1 MTPGRIAARLLHPLA
16 WHRMDLRGRLMWLAM
31 LPVLVF
37 AVVWGS
43 YVIRQR
49 DADLAAQLQQRAQLL
64 ARQLAVAADYGIFSF
79 NQAALDNIALGVLRE
94 SSVISAT
101 IIAADGRVLATR
113 HAPAQGQAIP
123 PGQLQAMLEAS
134 RRGGG
139 GGVSEH
145 NAHWVAHLEPVRT
158 PLLDVDDLPEAAHP
172 QRHAPPPGHV
182 IVQVSTRSIR
192 TELFDFGLRVMVLL
206 AGVLLSGWVMA
217 RRISTSLDQRIQAV
231 VQAAQKIGAGH
242 IGIRLPASAIPSF
255 ARLSQDI
262 NGMAEQ
268 LEQSR
273 QRLEQRVLEAT
284 QALRE
289 QRDAAEQANRDKTRF
304 LAAASHDL
312 RQPLHAMGL
321 FLDTLARSPLTA
333 QQASVLGHARTA
345 SGAASEMLTTLLD
358 YSRLEAGV
366 VQAHDAPFAV
376 QPLLSALEQEFG
388 PQADAAALVYRTRET
403 TAAALADKALVDLV
417 MRNFISNALRYTRT
431 GGLLIACRARSGRL
445 ALEVWDTGCGIAPE
459 HQQEVFK
466 EFHQLGNPER
476 DRRKGL
482 GLGLAIVQRLAQAM
496 HTQVEVRSRLGRGS
510 VFRLWLTPW
519 RGALVDEAVASA
531 HDGASLVGRRV
542 LVVDD
547 DEPVRLGMQSLLAS
561 WGCHCVCAESA
572 ADALARLH
580 QMPQPDV
587 VVTDF
592 RLRHE
597 ETGKQVL
604 QALRSTLGLM
614 VPAII
619 MTGDTSPQRLRDA
632 QSTSALL
639 LHKPVS
645 TGQLRDAITLL
656 LQQAPAA
663 WLPEDHTTAVE
674 P

>member
-1 MTPGRIAARLLHPLA
+1 MHHHALARAVRNWRSAWREALRWERDAVLAEQVLLLRRNFPVTLWASLITSVGTVWIMSLGMSMAPMLWWLASHVTVVTLVYLTLRPLPRPGHGPRSDARRLLACMTGMGLTWGSLGGVALWQGQDSDAVVYAIGILSTVSAGALGLGAPLLRGYMIYLTCTISSVLVALAVVGGPIALPGCVMVAVYYLLTALHARNLARAAR
-16 WHRMDLRGRLMWLAM
+16 DSIELRFDNERL
-31 LPVLVF
+31 V
-37 AVVWGS
+37 
-43 YVIRQR
+43 
-49 DADLAAQLQQRAQLL
+49 AQLRAQTD
-64 ARQLAVAADYGIFSF
+64 RAV
-79 NQAALDNIALGVLRE
+79 QA
-94 SSVISAT
+94 
-101 IIAADGRVLATR
+101 LAT
-113 HAPAQGQAIP
+113 
-123 PGQLQAMLEAS
+123 
-134 RRGGG
+134 
-139 GGVSEH
+139 
-145 NAHWVAHLEPVRT
+145 
-158 PLLDVDDLPEAAHP
+158 
-172 QRHAPPPGHV
+172 
-182 IVQVSTRSIR
+182 
-192 TELFDFGLRVMVLL
+192 
-206 AGVLLSGWVMA
+206 
-217 RRISTSLDQRIQAV
+217 
-231 VQAAQKIGAGH
+231 
-242 IGIRLPASAIPSF
+242 
-255 ARLSQDI
+255 
-262 NGMAEQ
+262 
-268 LEQSR
+268 
-273 QRLEQRVLEAT
+273 
-284 QALRE
+284 
-289 QRDAAEQANRDKTRF
+289 AEQANQDKSRF

-431 GGLLIACRARSGRL
+431 GGLLIACRARGGRL

-597 ETGKQVL
+597 ETGRQVL
-604 QALRSTLGLM
+604 DTLRAHLQRS

-632 QSTSALL
+632 QSTGALL

-645 TGQLRDAITLL
+645 AAQLREALVEV
-656 LQQAPAA
+656 LQ
-663 WLPEDHTTAVE
+663 
-674 P
+674 

>member
-1 MTPGRIAARLLHPLA
+1 MHLARAARNWRSA
-16 WHRMDLRGRLMWLAM
+16 WHEALRWERDAVLAEQVLLLRRNFPVTLWASLITSVGTVWVMSLGMPMAPMLWWLASHVAVVTLVYLTLRPLPRPGHGPRSDARRLLACMTGMGLTWGSLGGVALWQGQGSDAVVYAIGILSTVSAGALGLGAPLLRGYMIYLTCTISS
-31 LPVLVF
+31 VLVAL
-37 AVVWGS
+37 AVVGGPIALPGCVMVAV
-43 YVIRQR
+43 YYLLTALHARNLARAAR
-49 DADLAAQLQQRAQLL
+49 DSIELRFDNERLVTQLRAQTDR
-64 ARQLAVAADYGIFSF
+64 A
-79 NQAALDNIALGVLRE
+79 
-94 SSVISAT
+94 
-101 IIAADGRVLATR
+101 
-113 HAPAQGQAIP
+113 
-123 PGQLQAMLEAS
+123 
-134 RRGGG
+134 
-139 GGVSEH
+139 
-145 NAHWVAHLEPVRT
+145 
-158 PLLDVDDLPEAAHP
+158 
-172 QRHAPPPGHV
+172 
-182 IVQVSTRSIR
+182 
-192 TELFDFGLRVMVLL
+192 
-206 AGVLLSGWVMA
+206 
-217 RRISTSLDQRIQAV
+217 
-231 VQAAQKIGAGH
+231 VQALA
-242 IGIRLPASAIPSF
+242 
-255 ARLSQDI
+255 
-262 NGMAEQ
+262 
-268 LEQSR
+268 
-273 QRLEQRVLEAT
+273 
-284 QALRE
+284 
-289 QRDAAEQANRDKTRF
+289 AAEQANQDKSRF

-376 QPLLSALEQEFG
+376 QPLLGALEQEFG

-431 GGLLIACRARSGRL
+431 GGLLIACRARGGRL
-445 ALEVWDTGCGIAPE
+445 ALEVWDTGCGIAPA
-459 HQQEVFK
+459 HQQDVFK

-519 RGALVDEAVASA
+519 RGALVDEAVAST
-531 HDGASLVGRRV
+531 HDGASLAGRRV

-561 WGCHCVCAESA
+561 WGCHCLCAESA

-597 ETGKQVL
+597 ETGRQVL
-604 QALRSTLGLM
+604 DTLRAHLQRS

-632 QSTSALL
+632 QSTGALL

-645 TGQLRDAITLL
+645 AAQLREALL
-656 LQQAPAA
+656 ELVQ
-663 WLPEDHTTAVE
+663 
-674 P
+674 

>member
-1 MTPGRIAARLLHPLA
+1 MYHHALARAARNWRSAWREALRWERDAVLAEQVLLLRRNFPVTLWASLITSVGTVWIMSLSMSMAPMLWWLASHVTVVTLVYLTLRPLPRPDHGPRSDA
-16 WHRMDLRGRLMWLAM
+16 RRLLACMTGMGLTWGSLGGVALWQGQDSDAVVYAIGILSTVSAGALGLGAPLLRGYMIYLTCTISS
-31 LPVLVF
+31 VLVAL
-37 AVVWGS
+37 AVVGGPIALPGCVMVAV
-43 YVIRQR
+43 YYLLTALHARNLARAAR
-49 DADLAAQLQQRAQLL
+49 DSIELRFDNERLVAQLRAQTD
-64 ARQLAVAADYGIFSF
+64 RAV
-79 NQAALDNIALGVLRE
+79 QA
-94 SSVISAT
+94 
-101 IIAADGRVLATR
+101 LAT
-113 HAPAQGQAIP
+113 
-123 PGQLQAMLEAS
+123 
-134 RRGGG
+134 
-139 GGVSEH
+139 
-145 NAHWVAHLEPVRT
+145 
-158 PLLDVDDLPEAAHP
+158 
-172 QRHAPPPGHV
+172 
-182 IVQVSTRSIR
+182 
-192 TELFDFGLRVMVLL
+192 
-206 AGVLLSGWVMA
+206 
-217 RRISTSLDQRIQAV
+217 
-231 VQAAQKIGAGH
+231 
-242 IGIRLPASAIPSF
+242 
-255 ARLSQDI
+255 
-262 NGMAEQ
+262 
-268 LEQSR
+268 
-273 QRLEQRVLEAT
+273 
-284 QALRE
+284 
-289 QRDAAEQANRDKTRF
+289 AEQANQDKSRF

-597 ETGKQVL
+597 ETGRQVL
-604 QALRSTLGLM
+604 DTLRAHLQRS

-632 QSTSALL
+632 QSTGALL

-645 TGQLRDAITLL
+645 AAQLREALVEV
-656 LQQAPAA
+656 LQ
-663 WLPEDHTTAVE
+663 
-674 P
+674 

>member
-1 MTPGRIAARLLHPLA
+1 VHLARAARNWRSA
-16 WHRMDLRGRLMWLAM
+16 WHEALRWERDAVLAEQVLLLRRNFPVTLWASLITSVGTVWVMSLGMPMAPMLWWLASHVAVVTLVYLTLRPLPRPGHGPRSDARRLLACMTGMGLTWGSLGGVALWQGHGSDAVVYAIGILSTVSAGALGLGAPLLRGYMIYLTCTISS
-31 LPVLVF
+31 VLVAL
-37 AVVWGS
+37 AVVGGPIALPGCVMVAV
-43 YVIRQR
+43 YYLLTALHARNLARAAR
-49 DADLAAQLQQRAQLL
+49 DSIELRFDNERLVTQLRAQ
-64 ARQLAVAADYGIFSF
+64 
-79 NQAALDNIALGVLRE
+79 
-94 SSVISAT
+94 T
-101 IIAADGRVLATR
+101 GRA
-113 HAPAQGQAIP
+113 
-123 PGQLQAMLEAS
+123 
-134 RRGGG
+134 
-139 GGVSEH
+139 
-145 NAHWVAHLEPVRT
+145 
-158 PLLDVDDLPEAAHP
+158 
-172 QRHAPPPGHV
+172 
-182 IVQVSTRSIR
+182 
-192 TELFDFGLRVMVLL
+192 
-206 AGVLLSGWVMA
+206 
-217 RRISTSLDQRIQAV
+217 
-231 VQAAQKIGAGH
+231 VQALA
-242 IGIRLPASAIPSF
+242 
-255 ARLSQDI
+255 
-262 NGMAEQ
+262 
-268 LEQSR
+268 
-273 QRLEQRVLEAT
+273 
-284 QALRE
+284 
-289 QRDAAEQANRDKTRF
+289 AAEQANQDKSRF

-376 QPLLSALEQEFG
+376 QPLLGALEQEFG

-431 GGLLIACRARSGRL
+431 GGLLIACRARGGRL

-519 RGALVDEAVASA
+519 RGALVDEAVAST
-531 HDGASLVGRRV
+531 HDGASLAGRRV

-561 WGCHCVCAESA
+561 WGCHCLCAESA

-597 ETGKQVL
+597 ETGRQVL
-604 QALRSTLGLM
+604 DTLRAHLQRS

-632 QSTSALL
+632 QSTGALL

-645 TGQLRDAITLL
+645 AAQLRDALVELL
-656 LQQAPAA
+656 
-663 WLPEDHTTAVE
+663 D
-674 P
+674 

>member
-1 MTPGRIAARLLHPLA
+1 MHLARAARNWRSA
-16 WHRMDLRGRLMWLAM
+16 WHEALRWERDAVLAEQVLLLRRNFPVTLWASLITSVGTVWVMSLGMPMAPMLWWLASHVAVVTLVYLTLRPLPRPGHGPRSDARRLLACMTGMGLTWGSLGGVALWQGHGSDAVVYAIGILSTVSAGALGLGAPLLRGYMIYLTCTISS
-31 LPVLVF
+31 VLVAL
-37 AVVWGS
+37 AVVGGPIALPGCVMVAV
-43 YVIRQR
+43 YYLLTALHARNLARAAR
-49 DADLAAQLQQRAQLL
+49 DSIELRFDNERLVTQLRAQ
-64 ARQLAVAADYGIFSF
+64 
-79 NQAALDNIALGVLRE
+79 
-94 SSVISAT
+94 T
-101 IIAADGRVLATR
+101 GRA
-113 HAPAQGQAIP
+113 
-123 PGQLQAMLEAS
+123 
-134 RRGGG
+134 
-139 GGVSEH
+139 
-145 NAHWVAHLEPVRT
+145 
-158 PLLDVDDLPEAAHP
+158 
-172 QRHAPPPGHV
+172 
-182 IVQVSTRSIR
+182 
-192 TELFDFGLRVMVLL
+192 
-206 AGVLLSGWVMA
+206 
-217 RRISTSLDQRIQAV
+217 
-231 VQAAQKIGAGH
+231 VQALA
-242 IGIRLPASAIPSF
+242 
-255 ARLSQDI
+255 
-262 NGMAEQ
+262 
-268 LEQSR
+268 
-273 QRLEQRVLEAT
+273 
-284 QALRE
+284 
-289 QRDAAEQANRDKTRF
+289 AAEQANQDKSRF

-376 QPLLSALEQEFG
+376 QPLLGALEQEFG

-431 GGLLIACRARSGRL
+431 GGLLIACRARGGRL

-519 RGALVDEAVASA
+519 RGALVDEAVAST
-531 HDGASLVGRRV
+531 HDGASLAGRRV

-561 WGCHCVCAESA
+561 WGCHCLCAESA

-597 ETGKQVL
+597 ETGRQVL
-604 QALRSTLGLM
+604 DTLRAHLQRS

-632 QSTSALL
+632 QSTGALL

-645 TGQLRDAITLL
+645 AAQLRDALVELL
-656 LQQAPAA
+656 
-663 WLPEDHTTAVE
+663 D
-674 P
+674 